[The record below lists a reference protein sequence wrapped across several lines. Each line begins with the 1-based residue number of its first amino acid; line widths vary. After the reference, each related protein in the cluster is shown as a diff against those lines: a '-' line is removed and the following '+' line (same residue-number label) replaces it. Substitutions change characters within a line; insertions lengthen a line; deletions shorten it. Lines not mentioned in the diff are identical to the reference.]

1 MVSSV
6 KVTHIVMITKLV
18 ENKRVKAHQYWP
30 DSKGKEWRWRFGR
43 S

>member
-6 KVTHIVMITKLV
+6 EVTHIVMITKLV

-30 DSKGKEWRWRFGR
+30 DREGEEGKCKR
-43 S
+43 